1 MTMIYR
7 RLGRAG
13 VKVSLFSF
21 GTWLTFAEQAD
32 RSDAVQL
39 LGTARHAGI
48 NLFDTAEAYGGGAA
62 ERLLG
67 ATIERL
73 GWDRA
78 TYLLSTKLY
87 WGVRGTVNMQ
97 RTLNRKYLLQGIDEC
112 LERLRT
118 RFVDLLYCHRP
129 DPDTEVEE
137 VVWAMSDI
145 IAAGK
150 AHYWGTSEWPPER
163 IVEAIEIAER
173 HHLRRPAMEQPEYNL
188 LKRERLETLY
198 APLARNHGLGLC
210 AWSPLASGLLTGKY
224 VEGGAAAGTR
234 AALAG
239 HEWLAR
245 QLLDPE
251 ANRTVARVARAA
263 RSIGCSPAQLSLAW
277 CARNPDRSSVIL
289 GARTPDQLVHNLEA
303 LRVLPHLTPAV
314 MAELDAAG
322 RA

>member
-13 VKVSLFSF
+13 IRVSLFSF

-32 RSDAVQL
+32 RSDADQL
-39 LGTARHAGI
+39 LETARRSGI

-73 GWDRA
+73 RWDRA
-78 TYLLSTKLY
+78 TYLLSTKLF
-87 WGVRGTVNMQ
+87 WGVRDSVNMK

-112 LERLRT
+112 LDRLRT

-129 DPDTEVEE
+129 DPETPVEE

-150 AHYWGTSEWPPER
+150 AHYWGTSEWPAEC
-163 IVEAIEIAER
+163 IAEAIEIADR
-173 HHLRRPAMEQPEYNL
+173 RNLRAPSMEQPEYNL
-188 LKRERLETLY
+188 LRRERLETVY
-198 APLARNHGLGLC
+198 APLARDHGLGLC

-224 VEGGAAAGTR
+224 VHGGPAPGTR
-234 AALAG
+234 AELAG
-239 HEWLAR
+239 HEWLVE
-245 QLLDPE
+245 QLLDLQ
-251 ANRTVARVARAA
+251 ANRVVARVAQVAQ
-263 RSIGCSPAQLSLAW
+263 SIGCSPAQLSLAW
-277 CARNPDRSSVIL
+277 CARNPVLSSVTL
-289 GARTPDQLVHNLEA
+289 GARTSDQLAHNLEA
-303 LRVLPHLTPAV
+303 LKVLPHLTPAV
-314 MAELDAAG
+314 IARLDAAS
-322 RA
+322 RP